1 MQGLKPRL
9 ACRHLGIIE
18 HSAALGIV
26 DDDEAWAP
34 ACCHV
39 GLQGGPEQVVVP
51 GKQDEDR

>member
-1 MQGLKPRL
+1 MQ
-9 ACRHLGIIE
+9 AHLGIIE